1 MCVPK
6 SISNPARLV
15 LVPEIICPQC
25 GTENRPAG
33 ISSLVC
39 DRCGRSI
46 DPRGLQSTPEQF
58 VRRQQKLRKK
68 AKLAPLEAE
77 DADELLAWLLE
88 LPPESFP
95 PADDIGGAVDGGG
108 RGPSPLAAVRRWRAG
123 LPGRRRPDVLYSD
136 RIVRMRDDAVVI
148 NRYYWPFGRKRI
160 PYTRIRDFTARPLKA
175 WHGQFRVHGIDHL
188 GRWYSRDR
196 HRGEKELA
204 IDLTI
209 GWLIRPVLT
218 PEDVDTVLE
227 ILETQVPV
235 HQP

>member
-1 MCVPK
+1 MPT
-6 SISNPARLV
+6 
-15 LVPEIICPQC
+15 IICPQC
-25 GTENRPAG
+25 GAENRPAG
-33 ISSLVC
+33 LSSLDC
-39 DRCGRSI
+39 GRCGRSI
-46 DPRGLQSTPEQF
+46 DPRRLESSPEQF
-58 VRRQQKLRKK
+58 VRKQQKLRKK
-68 AKLAPLEAE
+68 AKLAPLESE
-77 DADELLAWLLE
+77 DADELLAWMLD

-95 PADDIGGAVDGGG
+95 LDDEFGDAVGGG
-108 RGPSPLAAVRRWRAG
+108 ERTRSPLAAVRRWKAS
-123 LPGRRRPDVLYSD
+123 LPRRRRPEVLYSD

-160 PYTRIRDFTARPLKA
+160 PYSRIRDFTARPLKA

-204 IDLTI
+204 IDLTV

-227 ILETQVPV
+227 LLESRIPI
-235 HQP
+235 HQL